1 MSQTDL
7 LYSEVEEQLRASV
20 RALLAA
26 RAPWREVLART
37 ESGDTCDTGLWRELS
52 AGLGCGGLA
61 VPETLGGAGASWREA
76 AVAAEECGRAVA
88 PVPFLGSAVIA
99 TAALLAAVAGESAG
113 EGAELVKGL
122 ASGERT
128 AVLAVPFAAAP
139 GGPPQEPVSATEGK
153 LSGRVAGVAD
163 AVAADTLLVP
173 AGGLLWQVPASAAR
187 VTAVTSLDMTRQ
199 LCDIELSAGPGQPVG
214 DAAAAVRAGLLAGA
228 ALLASEQL
236 GLAERC
242 LELTVEHLKTRY
254 QFGRPVGSYQ
264 GLKHRLADLWV
275 AITQARA
282 VARYAA
288 GCLADAASGA
298 GEAAESE
305 AEVAASLAQAHCSGV
320 AVRAAEE
327 CVQMHGG
334 IGFTWE
340 HPAHLY
346 LKRAKSSAIALGT
359 ADRHRARLAALVD
372 LPG

>member
-1 MSQTDL
+1 MNETDL
-7 LYSEVEEQLRASV
+7 LYGDVEEQLRASV
-20 RALLAA
+20 RALLTA

-37 ESGDTCDTGLWRELS
+37 ESGQTCDTRLWRELAS
-52 AGLGCGGLA
+52 GLGCTGLA
-61 VPETLGGAGASWREA
+61 VPEALGGAGASWREA
-76 AVAAEECGRAVA
+76 AVVAEELGRAVA
-88 PVPFLGSAVIA
+88 PVPFLGSAVMA
-99 TAALLAAVAGESAG
+99 TAALLASQAGE
-113 EGAELVKGL
+113 ELLKGL

-128 AVLAVPFAAAP
+128 AVLVVPFAASP
-139 GGPPQEPVSATEGK
+139 GAWSTSPVSVEGGL
-153 LSGRVAGVAD
+153 LSGRVADVAD
-163 AVAADTLLVP
+163 AVPADVLLVP
-173 AGGLLWQVPASAAR
+173 AGAGLWAVESSAAQVR
-187 VTAVTSLDMTRQ
+187 AVPSLDMTRQ
-199 LCDIELSAGPGQPVG
+199 LCDVELAGVPGRQVG
-214 DAAAAVRAGLLAGA
+214 ADGAAVAAGLLVGA

-242 LELTVEHLKTRY
+242 LELTVDHVKTRY

-288 GCLADAASGA
+288 ACVAGGDPDAEIA
-298 GEAAESE
+298 
-305 AEVAASLAQAHCSGV
+305 VAVAQAHCSAV
-320 AVRAAEE
+320 AVKAAEE

-346 LKRAKSSAIALGT
+346 LKRAKSTAIALGT

-372 LPG
+372 LPA